1 MKHRAVQWLSMDV
14 QSEAQTEGQTVTYLC
29 KDSITESLSCCCL
42 SSLWEA
48 TVEVGSVHSSQRLHA
63 AWPISSWVVCLS
75 PSDDEMLC
83 WEAAQFIKHTVVSG
97 LLSLPAL
104 TASQCLFTRRKY
116 DRLYVN
122 LTVCLRECACAEVME
137 EVVEF
142 VSLCVRAC
150 GGVSAIKGAVCTGGG
165 HSNNCAIYTICYDE
179 VLENYHHFEPT
190 PVWLCQQKIK
200 TF

>member
-1 MKHRAVQWLSMDV
+1 MDGCTQWSP
-14 QSEAQTEGQTVTYLC
+14 TEGQTVTYLC

-63 AWPISSWVVCLS
+63 AQPISSWVVCLS

-104 TASQCLFTRRKY
+104 TASQCLFTSRKY

-122 LTVCLRECACAEVME
+122 LTVCLCECACVEVME
-137 EVVEF
+137 EVA
-142 VSLCVRAC
+142 VSLCASVCEYVGVRRDLRHC
-150 GGVSAIKGAVCTGGG
+150 MYRGWT
-165 HSNNCAIYTICYDE
+165 
-179 VLENYHHFEPT
+179 
-190 PVWLCQQKIK
+190 Q
-200 TF
+200 

>member
-1 MKHRAVQWLSMDV
+1 MNHTPILWLSMDCT
-14 QSEAQTEGQTVTYLC
+14 QSSPTEGQTVTYLC

-63 AWPISSWVVCLS
+63 ARPISSWVVCLS

-104 TASQCLFTRRKY
+104 TASQCLFTSRKY

-122 LTVCLRECACAEVME
+122 LTVCLCECACVEVME
-137 EVVEF
+137 EEVVGF
-142 VSLCVRAC
+142 VSMWGCVCDLRC
-150 GGVSAIKGAVCTGGG
+150 CMYRGWTQWQRC
-165 HSNNCAIYTICYDE
+165 CIYNFI
-179 VLENYHHFEPT
+179 
-190 PVWLCQQKIK
+190 
-200 TF
+200 

>member
-1 MKHRAVQWLSMDV
+1 MYGCT
-14 QSEAQTEGQTVTYLC
+14 QSSPTEGQTVTYPC

-63 AWPISSWVVCLS
+63 ARPISSWVVCLS

-104 TASQCLFTRRKY
+104 TASQRLFTSRKY

-122 LTVCLRECACAEVME
+122 LTVCLCECACVEVTE
-137 EVVEF
+137 EVASVCAF
-142 VSLCVRAC
+142 VCATMWGCICDLRYCMDR
-150 GGVSAIKGAVCTGGG
+150 GVDTV
-165 HSNNCAIYTICYDE
+165 
-179 VLENYHHFEPT
+179 T
-190 PVWLCQQKIK
+190 PVQYMQFNIK
-200 TF
+200 TQLKN